1 MGDAARAELSF
12 GPVAVEREG
21 LSDGSFVL
29 RSKIP
34 LERYAATLGDHLI
47 RWAGE
52 APDRVFLA
60 ERDAPA
66 SWRSVTYGQALKSVR
81 AIAQALIDRGLD
93 RDRPVMI
100 LSGNGVDHGLL
111 QQGALY
117 AGFPVAPVSVAY
129 SLRSQDFGKLKH
141 VAGIVRPQLVF
152 AENGALFS
160 GALDALDLDGVEVV
174 VSKKPPEGREVTSF
188 EALAATAP
196 TDMVEAARA
205 ETGPQTIAKIL
216 FTSGSTGLP
225 KGVINTQN
233 MLCSNQ
239 QALAQIWPFL
249 TEKPPVLVDW
259 LPWNHTFGGNYSFNM
274 ILRNGGSLYIDNG
287 APAPG
292 LIDNSIANLA
302 DIAPTLYFN
311 VPRGFEMVVPY
322 LERDAALR
330 DHFFSRLDTI
340 FYAAAALSQEMWKR
354 IEDLSMA
361 SRGEKVAMTSAWGST
376 ETAPLAAGVHFPID
390 RAGVMGTPI
399 PGTELKMVPN
409 AGKQEIR
416 VRGPN
421 VTPGYFRQPELTD
434 DAFDADGF
442 YRIGD
447 AAKLA
452 DPDDPSKGV
461 IFDGRIAE
469 DFKLS
474 TGTWVNVGML
484 RTAIVGAAAPTV
496 QDAVLAGHDRSEV
509 GLLLVMNP
517 PAAAALAGLDA
528 ATPMSELAK
537 NDAVRASVRSGLAAH
552 NAANPASSTRVAR
565 ALFLTTPLDI
575 DADEITD
582 KGYINQRAVLEARA
596 DAVKRLFSDD
606 EEVIVFE

>member
-1 MGDAARAELSF
+1 MGEATRAELSF
-12 GPVAVEREG
+12 GPVDVEREE

-29 RSKIP
+29 RSRTP
-34 LERYAATLGDHLI
+34 LQRYAATLSEHLI
-47 RWAGE
+47 HWAE
-52 APDRVFLA
+52 QAPNRVFLA
-60 ERDAPA
+60 ERDTPS
-66 SWRSVTYGQALKSVR
+66 SWRSVTYRDALHSVR

-93 RDRPVMI
+93 RDRPIMI
-100 LSGNGVDHGLL
+100 LSGNGIDHGLL

-117 AGFPVAPVSVAY
+117 AGIPVAPVSVAY

-141 VAGIVRPQLVF
+141 IASIVRPQLVF
-152 AENGALFS
+152 AENGAMFS
-160 GALDALDLDGVEVV
+160 RALDALDLDDVEVV
-174 VSKKPPEGREVTSF
+174 VTNNPPDVRDVTPF
-188 EALAATAP
+188 DALTGTTP

-205 ETGPQTIAKIL
+205 GTGPQTIAKIL

-239 QALAQIWPFL
+239 QALAQIWAFL
-249 TEKPPVLVDW
+249 TEKPPILVDW

-274 ILRNGGSLYIDNG
+274 ILKNGGSLYIDNG

-302 DIAPTLYFN
+302 EIAPTLYFN

-322 LERDAALR
+322 LERDAGLR

-340 FYAAAALSQEMWKR
+340 FYAAAALSQDMWTR
-354 IEDLSMA
+354 IEALSLA
-361 SRGEKVAMTSAWGST
+361 ARGEKVMMTSAWGST

-399 PGTELKMVPN
+399 PGTELKLVPN
-409 AGKQEIR
+409 AGKREIR

-434 DAFDADGF
+434 EAFDDDGY

-474 TGTWVNVGML
+474 TGTWVSVGML
-484 RTAIVGAAAPTV
+484 RTAVVAAAAPVV
-496 QDAVLAGHDRSEV
+496 QDAVLAGHDRSEI

-517 PAAAALAGLDA
+517 IAAAALTGLDA
-528 ATPMSELAK
+528 ATPTADLAK
-537 NDAVRASVRSGLAAH
+537 NDEVRNAVRVGLSAH
-552 NAANPASSTRVAR
+552 NAENPASSTRITR
-565 ALFLTTPLDI
+565 ALFLDSPLDI
-575 DADEITD
+575 DANEITD

-596 DAVKRLFSDD
+596 DAVGRLFGGGD
-606 EEVIVFE
+606 EVIEID